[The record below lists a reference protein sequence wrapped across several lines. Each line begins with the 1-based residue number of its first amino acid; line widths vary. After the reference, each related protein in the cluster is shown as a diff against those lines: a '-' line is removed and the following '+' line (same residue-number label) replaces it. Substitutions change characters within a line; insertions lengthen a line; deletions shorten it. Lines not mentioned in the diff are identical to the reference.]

1 MEKELQTV
9 TLIKGKYRS
18 NVPFTQSQLKI
29 KESKKKKKSS
39 KVIGDKERHS

>member
-29 KESKKKKKSS
+29 KESKKKKSR